1 MYCKQLPEVVQG
13 DGDSRREET
22 DREKRLRRSR
32 TERGAMQDDGWV
44 VQEGERGRG
53 REEQSSRRG
62 ERGPTQGDNDECVVQ
77 WGKAG
82 LGKTKP
88 RIQCLLEDEEAP
100 VQRST
105 TSSPG
110 VSSSSRQDSSG
121 RRSEVSKVEM
131 EVTMSLRNGQMI
143 TTKYR
148 VSGQAAM
155 QCVIIKVCFRY
166 F

>member
-1 MYCKQLPEVVQG
+1 MQKHPEVVQG
-13 DGDSRREET
+13 DDDCRKEER
-22 DREKRLRRSR
+22 DREKRARRSR

-44 VQEGERGRG
+44 VQEEERGRG

-62 ERGPTQGDNDECVVQ
+62 ERGPTQGDDDECVVQ

-82 LGKTKP
+82 LVKTKP
-88 RIQCLLEDEEAP
+88 RIQCLLEDDEAP

-121 RRSEVSKVEM
+121 RRPEVSKVEM
-131 EVTMSLRNGQMI
+131 EVAMSLRNGQI
-143 TTKYR
+143 VTTKYR

-155 QCVIIKVCFRY
+155 QCVIIKVG
-166 F
+166 

>member
-1 MYCKQLPEVVQG
+1 
-13 DGDSRREET
+13 
-22 DREKRLRRSR
+22 
-32 TERGAMQDDGWV
+32 MQDDGWV
-44 VQEGERGRG
+44 VQEEERGRG
-53 REEQSSRRG
+53 REEQRSRRG
-62 ERGPTQGDNDECVVQ
+62 ERGPTQGDDDECVVQ

-82 LGKTKP
+82 LVKTKP
-88 RIQCLLEDEEAP
+88 RIQCLMEDEEAP

-131 EVTMSLRNGQMI
+131 EVAMSLRNGQI
-143 TTKYR
+143 VTTKYR

-155 QCVIIKVCFRY
+155 QCVIIKVVNFLPHD
-166 F
+166 